1 MLLDLETEARNSPII
16 PVLSVIW
23 LETGALSLNSQKCQS
38 RDDPEL
44 PCKNAGSSRTAPVQG
59 KTRSYREGFAPNWNN
74 EYASLSQM
82 LNASLSLTKKKKI
95 LESYFYEHFCPE
107 RARTEWSL
115 PAFRH
120 LWVIE
125 GDQICLV
132 FGWKD
137 HAAQVSSG
145 SPPGVTSSHLPV
157 NAHHWDPPK
166 VCLSE
171 EMAKLLMSTPSFQ
184 GNKGGR
190 QWLDDGTSAHA
201 RCWNWFFQN
210 GTISV

>member
-82 LNASLSLTKKKKI
+82 LNASLSLTKKK
-95 LESYFYEHFCPE
+95 
-107 RARTEWSL
+107 
-115 PAFRH
+115 
-120 LWVIE
+120 
-125 GDQICLV
+125 
-132 FGWKD
+132 
-137 HAAQVSSG
+137 
-145 SPPGVTSSHLPV
+145 
-157 NAHHWDPPK
+157 
-166 VCLSE
+166 
-171 EMAKLLMSTPSFQ
+171 
-184 GNKGGR
+184 
-190 QWLDDGTSAHA
+190 
-201 RCWNWFFQN
+201 
-210 GTISV
+210 